1 LTGDVARTRA
11 PRSLSKRRRGQVKR
25 HLIGVIAAGLTV
37 TLGMTGC
44 SKGSSSG
51 DGGDSKTIRFV
62 AAIYDDKTKGLWDSL
77 IKTFEEQNKGY
88 KVNLEMVDWTQMDAK
103 VKTYVQTKQTPD
115 ILNYNAFAD
124 FARDGLLF
132 PTSDVLSSQSSG
144 DILPSFVE
152 GDKYKGTQYGMPLL
166 SSVRLFFYNKDVFK
180 KAGIDAPPKTWDE
193 VKTDAQKIK
202 DKGGKGIFP
211 LGLPLGAEEAQG
223 EFFMWAMNNGGGYVD
238 PSGNWTLDSQANV
251 DTVNYLKDLTKAGLT
266 QPNPETTDRKDV
278 FNEFAQGKIGMLNGA
293 VFMPAGFINKVNDKL
308 PYGIA
313 PLPTKAGGTPSTL
326 GVQDF
331 LVAFKNGGGKKKDA
345 VSKFLNFFYQT
356 NNIANFQKE
365 EGFLPVTKS
374 AGAVIS
380 SAVPY
385 DKPFVDAL
393 PNAKFYPTGNAA
405 WGPLA
410 NTVKEKIGTAIT
422 ASDPKSVLSELQQ
435 TAQKNG

>member
-1 LTGDVARTRA
+1 M
-11 PRSLSKRRRGQVKR
+11 KR
-25 HLIGVIAAGLTV
+25 HLMGAIAAGLTV
-37 TLGMTGC
+37 ALGVSGC

-51 DGGDSKTIRFV
+51 GGGDEKTIRFV
-62 AAIYDDKTKGLWDSL
+62 AAVYDDKTKGLWDGL

-132 PTSDVLSSQSSG
+132 PASDVLSPQVSS
-144 DILPSFVE
+144 DILPSFID
-152 GDKYKGTQYGMPLL
+152 GDKYKGTQYAVPLL

-180 KAGIDAPPKTWDE
+180 KAGIDTPPKTWDD
-193 VKTDAQKIK
+193 VKADAQKIK
-202 DKGGKGIFP
+202 DKVKGVFP
-211 LGLPLGAEEAQG
+211 LGLPLGAEESQA

-238 PSGNWTLDSQANV
+238 QSGNWAINSQPNV
-251 DTVNYLKDLTKAGLT
+251 DTLNYLKDLTKSGLT

-293 VFMPAGFINKVNDKL
+293 VFMPAGFINKVNAKL

-313 PLPTKAGGTPSTL
+313 PLPTKAGSTASTL

-331 LVAFKNGGGKKKDA
+331 LVAFKNDGGKKKDA
-345 VSKFLNFFYQT
+345 VSKFLNFFYQA
-356 NNIANFQKE
+356 NNVANFQKE

-374 AGAVIS
+374 AGDVIAN
-380 SAVPY
+380 AVPY
-385 DKPFVDAL
+385 DKPFIDAL

-410 NTVKEKIGTAIT
+410 NTIKEKLGTAIT
-422 ASDPKSVLSELQQ
+422 GDPKSVLSELQQ

>member
-1 LTGDVARTRA
+1 
-11 PRSLSKRRRGQVKR
+11 
-25 HLIGVIAAGLTV
+25 
-37 TLGMTGC
+37 
-44 SKGSSSG
+44 
-51 DGGDSKTIRFV
+51 
-62 AAIYDDKTKGLWDSL
+62 
-77 IKTFEEQNKGY
+77 
-88 KVNLEMVDWTQMDAK
+88 MDAK

-132 PTSDVLSSQSSG
+132 PTSDLLSSQVSG
-144 DILPSFVE
+144 DILPSFID

-166 SSVRLFFYNKDVFK
+166 SSVRLFFYNKDVFS
-180 KAGIDAPPKTWDE
+180 KAGIDAPPKTWDD
-193 VKTDAQKIK
+193 VQADAQKIK
-202 DKGGKGIFP
+202 SKVKGVFP
-211 LGLPLGAEEAQG
+211 LGLPLGAEEAQA

-238 PSGNWTLDSQANV
+238 QSGNWTIDSQANV
-251 DTVNYLKDLTKAGLT
+251 DTLNYLKGLTKAGLT

-308 PYGIA
+308 PYAVA
-313 PLPTKAGGTPSTL
+313 PLPTKTGAAPSTL

-331 LVAFKNGGGKKKDA
+331 LVAFKNNGGKKKDA
-345 VSKFLNFFYQT
+345 ISKFLNFFYQA
-356 NNIANFQKE
+356 NNVANFQKE

-374 AGAVIS
+374 AGDVIG

-385 DKPFVDAL
+385 DKPFIDAL

-410 NTVKEKIGTAIT
+410 NTIKEKIGTAIT
-422 ASDPKSVLSELQQ
+422 GDPKSVLSELQQ

>member
-1 LTGDVARTRA
+1 M
-11 PRSLSKRRRGQVKR
+11 KR
-25 HLIGVIAAGLTV
+25 HLIGAIAVGLTV
-37 TLGMTGC
+37 TLGMSGC

-51 DGGDSKTIRFV
+51 GGGDNKTVRFV
-62 AAIYDDKTKGLWDSL
+62 AAIYDDKTKGLWENL
-77 IKTFEEQNKGY
+77 IKTFEAQNKGY

-132 PTSDVLSSQSSG
+132 PTSDVLSSQVSS

-202 DKGGKGIFP
+202 SKAKGVFP
-211 LGLPLGAEEAQG
+211 LGLPLGAEESQA

-238 PSGNWTLDSQANV
+238 QSGNWTLDSQANV
-251 DTVNYLKDLTKAGLT
+251 DTLNYLKDLSKSGLT

-278 FNEFAQGKIGMLNGA
+278 FNEFAQGKVGMLNGA
-293 VFMPAGFINKVNDKL
+293 VFMPAGFINKVNAKL

-313 PLPTKAGGTPSTL
+313 PLPTKAGGHAQHARRPGL
-326 GVQDF
+326 PRGLQE
-331 LVAFKNGGGKKKDA
+331 
-345 VSKFLNFFYQT
+345 QRR
-356 NNIANFQKE
+356 QE
-365 EGFLPVTKS
+365 EGRRLEVPELLLPDEQRRQLPEGRGLPSGDQVGGRRHLGRRS
-374 AGAVIS
+374 VRQAVHRRPAEREVLPHGQRRLGAAGEHGQAE
-380 SAVPY
+380 ARY
-385 DKPFVDAL
+385 
-393 PNAKFYPTGNAA
+393 GHHR
-405 WGPLA
+405 
-410 NTVKEKIGTAIT
+410 
-422 ASDPKSVLSELQQ
+422 
-435 TAQKNG
+435 

>member
-1 LTGDVARTRA
+1 M
-11 PRSLSKRRRGQVKR
+11 KR
-25 HLIGVIAAGLTV
+25 HLMGAIAAGLTV
-37 TLGMTGC
+37 ALGISGC

-51 DGGDSKTIRFV
+51 GGGDNKTIRFV

-77 IKTFEEQNKGY
+77 IKTFEAQNKGY

-132 PTSDVLSSQSSG
+132 PTSDVLSPQVSS
-144 DILPSFVE
+144 DILPSFID
-152 GDKYKGTQYGMPLL
+152 GDKYKGTQYAAPLL
-166 SSVRLFFYNKDVFK
+166 SSVRLFFYNKDVFQ
-180 KAGIDAPPKTWDE
+180 KAGITTPPKTWAD
-193 VKTDAQKIK
+193 VQSDAQKIK
-202 DKGGKGIFP
+202 DKVKGVFP
-211 LGLPLGAEEAQG
+211 LGLPLGAEESQA

-238 PSGNWTLDSQANV
+238 QSGNWAIDSPANV
-251 DTVNYLKDLTKAGLT
+251 DTVNYLKGLTKSGLT

-293 VFMPAGFINKVNDKL
+293 VFMPAGFINKVNAKL

-313 PLPTKAGGTPSTL
+313 PLPSKSGSASSTL

-331 LVAFKNGGGKKKDA
+331 LVAFKNNGGKKKDA

-356 NNIANFQKE
+356 NNVANFQKE

-374 AGAVIS
+374 AGDVIS
-380 SAVPY
+380 GAVPY
-385 DKPFVDAL
+385 DKPFIDAL

-410 NTVKEKIGTAIT
+410 NTIKEKLGTAIT
-422 ASDPKSVLSELQQ
+422 GDPKSVLSGLQQ

>member
-1 LTGDVARTRA
+1 
-11 PRSLSKRRRGQVKR
+11 VKR
-25 HLIGVIAAGLTV
+25 HLTGILAAGLAL
-37 TLGMTGC
+37 TLGLAGC

-51 DGGDSKTIRFV
+51 GGGDNKTIRFV
-62 AAIYDDKTKGLWDSL
+62 AAIYDDKTKSLWDSL
-77 IKTFEEQNKGY
+77 IKTFEAQNKGY

-115 ILNYNAFAD
+115 ILNYNAFSD

-132 PTSDVLSSQSSG
+132 PASDVLSSQVSS

-166 SSVRLFFYNKDVFK
+166 SSVRLFFYNKDVFS
-180 KAGIDAPPKTWDE
+180 KAGITTPPKTWDD
-193 VKTDAQKIK
+193 VKADAQKIK
-202 DKGGKGIFP
+202 TKDKGVFP
-211 LGLPLGAEEAQG
+211 LGLPLGAEESQA

-238 PSGNWTLDSQANV
+238 QSGNWAIDSQANV
-251 DTVNYLKDLTKAGLT
+251 DTLNYLKDLTKSGLT

-293 VFMPAGFINKVNDKL
+293 VFMPAGFINKVNAKL
-308 PYGIA
+308 PYAVA

-331 LVAFKNGGGKKKDA
+331 LVAFKNNGGTKKDA

-356 NNIANFQKE
+356 NNVANFQKE

-374 AGAVIS
+374 AGDVIGN
-380 SAVPY
+380 AVPY
-385 DKPFVDAL
+385 DKPFIDAL

-410 NTVKEKIGTAIT
+410 NTVKEKLGTAIT
-422 ASDPKSVLSELQQ
+422 GDPKSVLSELQQ

>member
-1 LTGDVARTRA
+1 M
-11 PRSLSKRRRGQVKR
+11 KR
-25 HLIGVIAAGLTV
+25 HLMGAIAAGLTV
-37 TLGMTGC
+37 ALGVSGC

-51 DGGDSKTIRFV
+51 GGGDNKTIRFV

-77 IKTFEEQNKGY
+77 IKTFEAQNKGY

-132 PTSDVLSSQSSG
+132 QASDVLSSQVSS
-144 DILPSFVE
+144 DILPSFVD
-152 GDKYKGTQYGMPLL
+152 GDKYKGTQYAVPLL
-166 SSVRLFFYNKDVFK
+166 SSVRLFFYNKDVFA
-180 KAGIDAPPKTWDE
+180 KAGITTPPKTWAD
-193 VKTDAQKIK
+193 VQSDAQKIK
-202 DKGGKGIFP
+202 DKVKGVFP
-211 LGLPLGAEEAQG
+211 LGLPLGAEESQA

-238 PSGNWTLDSQANV
+238 QSGNWAIDSPANV
-251 DTVNYLKDLTKAGLT
+251 DTVNYLKGLTKSGLT

-293 VFMPAGFINKVNDKL
+293 VFMPAGFINKVNAKL

-313 PLPTKAGGTPSTL
+313 PLPSKSGSASSTL

-331 LVAFKNGGGKKKDA
+331 LVAFKNNGGKKKDA

-356 NNIANFQKE
+356 NNVANFQKE

-374 AGAVIS
+374 AGDVIS
-380 SAVPY
+380 GAVPY
-385 DKPFVDAL
+385 DKPFIDAL

-410 NTVKEKIGTAIT
+410 NTIKEKLGTAIT
-422 ASDPKSVLSELQQ
+422 GDPKSVLSGLQQ

>member
-1 LTGDVARTRA
+1 
-11 PRSLSKRRRGQVKR
+11 
-25 HLIGVIAAGLTV
+25 
-37 TLGMTGC
+37 
-44 SKGSSSG
+44 
-51 DGGDSKTIRFV
+51 
-62 AAIYDDKTKGLWDSL
+62 
-77 IKTFEEQNKGY
+77 
-88 KVNLEMVDWTQMDAK
+88 MVDWTQMDAK

-132 PTSDVLSSQSSG
+132 PTSDVLSAQSSG
-144 DILPSFVE
+144 DILPSFVD

-180 KAGIDAPPKTWDE
+180 KAGIDAPPKTWAD
-193 VKTDAQKIK
+193 VKADAQKIK
-202 DKGGKGIFP
+202 SKDKGVFP
-211 LGLPLGAEEAQG
+211 LGLPLGAEESQA

-238 PSGNWTLDSQANV
+238 QSGNWALDSQANV
-251 DTVNYLKDLTKAGLT
+251 DTLNYLKGLSKAGLT
-266 QPNPETTDRKDV
+266 QPNPETTDRKDA

-293 VFMPAGFINKVNDKL
+293 VFMPAGFINKVNAKL

-313 PLPTKAGGTPSTL
+313 PLPSKTGATPSTL

-356 NNIANFQKE
+356 NNVANFQKE

-374 AGAVIS
+374 AGTVIA

-385 DKPFVDAL
+385 DKPFIDAL

-410 NTVKEKIGTAIT
+410 NTVKEKVGTGIT
-422 ASDPKSVLSELQQ
+422 ASDPKSVLSGLQQ

>member
-1 LTGDVARTRA
+1 MGA
-11 PRSLSKRRRGQVKR
+11 
-25 HLIGVIAAGLTV
+25 IAAGLTV
-37 TLGMTGC
+37 ALGVSGC

-51 DGGDSKTIRFV
+51 GGGDNKTIRFV

-132 PTSDVLSSQSSG
+132 PASDVLSPQVSS
-144 DILPSFVE
+144 DILPSFID
-152 GDKYKGTQYGMPLL
+152 GDKYKGTQYAVPLL
-166 SSVRLFFYNKDVFK
+166 SSVRLFFYNKDVFQ
-180 KAGIDAPPKTWDE
+180 KAGITSPPKTWDD
-193 VKTDAQKIK
+193 VKADAQKIK
-202 DKGGKGIFP
+202 DKDKGVFP
-211 LGLPLGAEEAQG
+211 LGLPLGAEESQA

-238 PSGNWTLDSQANV
+238 QSGNWAIDSQANV
-251 DTVNYLKDLTKAGLT
+251 DTVNYLKDLTKSGLT

-293 VFMPAGFINKVNDKL
+293 VFMPAGFINKVNAKL

-313 PLPTKAGGTPSTL
+313 PLPSKSGSTSNTL

-331 LVAFKNGGGKKKDA
+331 LVAFKNNGGKKKDA
-345 VSKFLNFFYQT
+345 VSKFLNFFYQA
-356 NNIANFQKE
+356 NNVANFQKE

-374 AGAVIS
+374 AGDVIAN
-380 SAVPY
+380 AVPY
-385 DKPFVDAL
+385 DKPFIDAL

-410 NTVKEKIGTAIT
+410 NTIKEKLGTAIT
-422 ASDPKSVLSELQQ
+422 GDPKSVLSELQQ

>member
-1 LTGDVARTRA
+1 
-11 PRSLSKRRRGQVKR
+11 VKR

-51 DGGDSKTIRFV
+51 GGGDSKTIRFV
-62 AAIYDDKTKGLWDSL
+62 AAIYDDKTKSLWDSL
-77 IKTFEEQNKGY
+77 IKTFEAQNKGY

-132 PTSDVLSSQSSG
+132 PTSDVLSPQVSS

-152 GDKYKGTQYGMPLL
+152 GDKYKGTQYGIPLL

-180 KAGIDAPPKTWDE
+180 KAGITTPPKTWAD
-193 VKTDAQKIK
+193 VQADAQKIK
-202 DKGGKGIFP
+202 TKAKGVFP
-211 LGLPLGAEEAQG
+211 LGLPLGAEESQA

-238 PSGNWTLDSQANV
+238 QSGNWTIDSQANV
-251 DTVNYLKDLTKAGLT
+251 DTLTYLKGLSKAGLT

-293 VFMPAGFINKVNDKL
+293 VFMPAGFINKVNPKL
-308 PYGIA
+308 PFGIA
-313 PLPTKAGGTPSTL
+313 PLPTKSGAAPSTL

-331 LVAFKNGGGKKKDA
+331 LVGFKNSGGKKKDA

-356 NNIANFQKE
+356 NNVANFQKE

-374 AGAVIS
+374 AGTVIS
-380 SAVPY
+380 NAVPY
-385 DKPFVDAL
+385 DKPFIDAL
-393 PNAKFYPTGNAA
+393 PSAKFYPSGNAA

-410 NTVKEKIGTAIT
+410 NTVKEKLGTAIT
-422 ASDPKSVLSELQQ
+422 GDPKSVLGQLQQ

>member
-1 LTGDVARTRA
+1 M
-11 PRSLSKRRRGQVKR
+11 KR
-25 HLIGVIAAGLTV
+25 HLMGAIAAGLTV
-37 TLGMTGC
+37 ALGVTGC

-51 DGGDSKTIRFV
+51 GGGNDKTIRFV
-62 AAIYDDKTKGLWDSL
+62 AAIYDDKTKSLWDSL
-77 IKTFEEQNKGY
+77 IKTFEAQNKGY

-132 PTSDVLSSQSSG
+132 KTSDVLSPQVSS
-144 DILPSFVE
+144 DILPSFID
-152 GDKYKGTQYGMPLL
+152 GDKYNGTQYAMPLL
-166 SSVRLFFYNKDVFK
+166 SSVRLFFYNKDIFK
-180 KAGIDAPPKTWDE
+180 KAGIDTPPKTWDD

-202 DKGGKGIFP
+202 SKVKGVFP
-211 LGLPLGAEEAQG
+211 LGLPLGPEESQA

-238 PSGNWTLDSQANV
+238 QSGNWAIDSPANV
-251 DTVNYLKDLTKAGLT
+251 DTLNYLKSLDQAGLT

-293 VFMPAGFINKVNDKL
+293 VFMPAGFINKVNAKL

-331 LVAFKNGGGKKKDA
+331 LVAFKNDGGKKKDA
-345 VSKFLNFFYQT
+345 VSKFLNFFYQVK
-356 NNIANFQKE
+356 NVADFQQQ

-374 AGAVIS
+374 ASSVIAN
-380 SAVPY
+380 AVPY
-385 DKPFVDAL
+385 DKPFIDAL
-393 PNAKFYPTGNAA
+393 PNAKFYPTGKAA

-410 NTVKEKIGTAIT
+410 DTIKQKIGTAMT
-422 ASDPKSVLSELQQ
+422 GDPKSVLTELQQ

>member
-1 LTGDVARTRA
+1 M
-11 PRSLSKRRRGQVKR
+11 KR
-25 HLIGVIAAGLTV
+25 HLTGAIAVGLTV
-37 TLGMTGC
+37 TLGLAGC
-44 SKGSSSG
+44 GKGSSSSS
-51 DGGDSKTIRFV
+51 GGDSKTIKFV

-77 IKTFEEQNKGY
+77 IKTFESQNKGY

-124 FARDGLLF
+124 FARDGLLY
-132 PTSDVLSSQSSG
+132 PTSDVLNSQVSG
-144 DILPSFVE
+144 DILPSFVD

-180 KAGIDAPPKTWDE
+180 KAGITDPPKTWAD

-202 DKGGKGIFP
+202 DKVKGVAP
-211 LGLPLGAEEAQG
+211 VGLPLGPEESQA
-223 EFFMWAMNNGGGYVD
+223 EFFLWAMNNGGGYVD
-238 PSGNWTLDSQANV
+238 QSGNWAVNSPANV
-251 DTVNYLKDLTKAGLT
+251 DTMNYLKDLSKSGLT

-278 FNEFAQGKIGMLNGA
+278 FNQFAQGKVGMLNGA
-293 VFMPAGFINKVNDKL
+293 VFMPAGFINKVNAKL

-313 PLPTKAGGTPSTL
+313 PLPSKSGSAATTL

-331 LVAFKNGGGKKKDA
+331 LAAFKNGGKKKDA

-356 NNIANFQKE
+356 NNVANFQQQ

-374 AGAVIS
+374 AGDVI
-380 SAVPY
+380 AGKVPY
-385 DKPFVDAL
+385 DKPFIDAL
-393 PNAKFYPTGNAA
+393 PTAKFYPTGNAA

-410 NTVKEKIGTAIT
+410 DAVKQSVGTGIT
-422 ASDPKSVLSELQQ
+422 KDPKSVLDQLQQ